1 MKKKILSLMLVFAC
15 AVSCFAGC
23 GLGSYIDN
31 NGGNNKPTVPTDPD
45 NPVKPD
51 EPVDPSVPE
60 THYTVS
66 VFYNNKLFDPAGED
80 ITVVWKNDLNVKR
93 VALGADGKADAGE
106 LDGDYGVY
114 LEGLPS
120 QYAYNPNVNSAT
132 AENRKITILLTD
144 VKQPERGDGKGLYV
158 DGGCYVVRYDGTY
171 RAQISYEGEY
181 LYYQYTPT
189 AAGFYSVESCVNVY
203 SDEINPL
210 LRTYSGSGSY
220 KYNPKDANGGGFSL
234 DGGFTRNFRYECKID
249 KSEVGHSFTFAVS
262 AQGKNTDY
270 PLTVDFAITY
280 EGEYVSGN
288 SDERIYRAKEAK
300 IKAAEKKPGEKF
312 TFADLGKKQFI
323 YTYYDETTKTTEYN
337 YKYNEDTGFFHYYNK
352 DYADDPYGY
361 GKNYGPILCCAISM
375 PIESYS
381 VTTLYDAHFVGL
393 GQNFLRLYNMWLEEE
408 HKYVVLN
415 YTDFIREDY
424 NRVSNS
430 DGVCYVTKE
439 LKDFL
444 QKFAESH
451 SLYTDGAGTS
461 EGTPEEKG
469 YSANQDALWLFAC
482 GFYK

>member
-120 QYAYNPNVNSAT
+120 HYAYNPNANTAT

-158 DGGCYVVRYDGTY
+158 DGGCYVVRYDGNY

-189 AAGFYSVESCVNVY
+189 AAGFYSVESCVSVY
-203 SDEINPL
+203 ADEINPL

-220 KYNPKDANGGGFSL
+220 KFNPKDANGGGVSL
-234 DGGFTRNFRYECKID
+234 EGGFTRNFRYEYKID

-270 PLTVDFAITY
+270 PLTVDFAISY
-280 EGEYVSGN
+280 KGEYVSGN
-288 SDERIYRAKEAK
+288 
-300 IKAAEKKPGEKF
+300 P
-312 TFADLGKKQFI
+312 T
-323 YTYYDETTKTTEYN
+323 
-337 YKYNEDTGFFHYYNK
+337 
-352 DYADDPYGY
+352 
-361 GKNYGPILCCAISM
+361 
-375 PIESYS
+375 
-381 VTTLYDAHFVGL
+381 
-393 GQNFLRLYNMWLEEE
+393 
-408 HKYVVLN
+408 
-415 YTDFIREDY
+415 
-424 NRVSNS
+424 
-430 DGVCYVTKE
+430 
-439 LKDFL
+439 
-444 QKFAESH
+444 
-451 SLYTDGAGTS
+451 
-461 EGTPEEKG
+461 
-469 YSANQDALWLFAC
+469 
-482 GFYK
+482 